1 MSTITKHHRCSVRL
15 GRARSGS
22 VRKTTGTTM
31 TNKSRYD
38 NVRSFSFSF
47 SSSSSSSSSSSFRED
62 LKTNEEE
69 EEEEEEEVD
78 AGKAMRTTRRACVL
92 KSGVVAT
99 SGFWIVENRRAR
111 AEDERNMA
119 EDYDAYSQTYD
130 NLDGN
135 KIVVETLGI
144 DQLRT
149 KMFERVEGDVLELAV
164 GTGLNLPYYYDK
176 KEGRRR
182 VKSLTAIDLSSGMLK
197 KAEEK
202 FRELE
207 RDSADNNNVKFE
219 LANVESLPY
228 KDETF
233 DYVVDTFSMCVFEK
247 PDVALQEAKR
257 VLKKGGKLLLFE
269 HSRAKANTVLS
280 AYQHA
285 TSGMV
290 KRMAKGCD
298 WSQDVEKIVREA
310 GFTKVTWGPF
320 EQVGG
325 LIEALEVQK

>member
-22 VRKTTGTTM
+22 VRKTTGTTTM

-38 NVRSFSFSF
+38 NVRSFSFSY
-47 SSSSSSSSSSSFRED
+47 SSSSSSSSSFRED

-69 EEEEEEEVD
+69 DEEEEEEVD

-111 AEDERNMA
+111 AEDEQNMA

-202 FRELE
+202 FR
-207 RDSADNNNVKFE
+207 
-219 LANVESLPY
+219 
-228 KDETF
+228 
-233 DYVVDTFSMCVFEK
+233 
-247 PDVALQEAKR
+247 
-257 VLKKGGKLLLFE
+257 
-269 HSRAKANTVLS
+269 
-280 AYQHA
+280 
-285 TSGMV
+285 
-290 KRMAKGCD
+290 
-298 WSQDVEKIVREA
+298 
-310 GFTKVTWGPF
+310 
-320 EQVGG
+320 
-325 LIEALEVQK
+325 